1 MMDTIVLTQSIRNIM
16 SGAGAILGPVAAFA
30 STPAGIAVFGA
41 LLVSYLEQRA
51 QRLEYLLA
59 NDPGQ
64 LSNTDLG
71 LSWIWNATLGAPI
84 DLVTDPIGGVTERVN
99 TLREVGSRI
108 TGWLSDNTRMG
119 NTSN

>member
-1 MMDTIVLTQSIRNIM
+1 MDTIVMTQSIRNIM
-16 SGAGAILGPVAAFA
+16 AGVGAILGPVAAFA

-41 LLVSYLEQRA
+41 LVVSYLEQRA

-59 NDPGQ
+59 NDPGA

-71 LSWIWNATLGAPI
+71 LSWIWNATLGTPI

-108 TGWLSDNTRMG
+108 SGWLADQV
-119 NTSN
+119 